1 MENLTIFGSAL
12 FCVAPIL
19 WLKGPRR
26 SEMWRHLIEGLDWL
40 RAMCEDALIVAELRE
55 RRRDSRRKLR
65 STATVIDNGIAW
77 NVEKG
82 GA

>member
-1 MENLTIFGSAL
+1 MEHLTIFGCAL
-12 FCVAPIL
+12 FCAGPIL

-65 STATVIDNGIAW
+65 QTAAVLDNGREYQMEGR
-77 NVEKG
+77 V
-82 GA
+82 